1 MVVLK
6 ARHYLHSFRY
16 SKRFSKVDNQDKETQ
31 KKVMMTLALIKIQ
44 KRFKYLVQ
52 KLMSFNLCDEK
63 QKKIK
68 EDVYPYS
75 SGNL

>member
-1 MVVLK
+1 
-6 ARHYLHSFRY
+6 
-16 SKRFSKVDNQDKETQ
+16 
-31 KKVMMTLALIKIQ
+31 MMTLALIKIQ